1 MPRLSSYERRAVV
14 STSGRR
20 LGHVE
25 AVLFHPS
32 QPRVVGVQIGRT
44 AILGVIDRRAHFALL
59 GQLVAQESDEFRF
72 AAERLPKDRDGE
84 AVLGNSWQDTV
95 VWHGMPV
102 CSPEGEPV
110 GAVHDAIFSAE
121 DGLVNRLVVSTGVFG
136 DVALGRLEVPGEF
149 VSGFDGKA
157 VRMLPG
163 YGTPRA
169 EGGAAKA
176 MAAGTAVLR
185 VRAGQVADG
194 ALQVGV
200 AAAGALGRSLKRG
213 AGRKAMDKIKSL
225 MGDDG

>member
-32 QPRVVGVQIGRT
+32 QPRVVGVEIGR
-44 AILGVIDRRAHFALL
+44 AAVLGVIDRRSHFALL
-59 GQLVAQESDEFRF
+59 GQLVAQGSDEFGF
-72 AAERLPKDRDGE
+72 ASERLPKDRDGE
-84 AVLGNSWQDTV
+84 AVLGSSWQDTV
-95 VWHGMPV
+95 IWHGMPV
-102 CSPEGEPV
+102 CSSDGETV
-110 GAVHDAIFSAE
+110 GVVHDAIFSAE
-121 DGLVNRLVVSTGVFG
+121 DGLVSRLVVSTGVFG
-136 DVALGRLEVPGEF
+136 DVTFGHLEVPAEF

-157 VRMLPG
+157 VRVLPG
-163 YGTPRA
+163 FGKPRA
-169 EGGAAKA
+169 EGAAKA
-176 MAAGTAVLR
+176 MAVGTTVLR

-213 AGRKAMDKIKSL
+213 AGKKAMDKIKSL